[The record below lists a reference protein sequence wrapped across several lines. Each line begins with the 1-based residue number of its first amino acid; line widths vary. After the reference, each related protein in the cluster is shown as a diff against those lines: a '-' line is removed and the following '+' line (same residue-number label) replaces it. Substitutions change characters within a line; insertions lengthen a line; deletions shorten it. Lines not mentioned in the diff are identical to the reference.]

1 MALSNLDEQD
11 DKSNL
16 TDNKLLMAG
25 NFRFLIG
32 HPENFLDSN
41 NLEIFSR
48 AKWNSFVRHIVV
60 DEAHCVV
67 SWGENFRPKFK
78 EIDQLAT
85 IFPQAAVVALT
96 ATATVRM
103 QAEIVRILGLKNP
116 IIITAT
122 TDRPNIKYCV
132 KRRPGNTAKGS
143 NVESSY
149 CFIFN
154 PILTELQQKGLAF
167 PKTVVYCGL
176 KWCGFA
182 HELAMKMMP
191 SQFDATDTAIS
202 RLVAQFHAPLLPEV
216 II

>member
-16 TDNKLLMAG
+16 TDNKLLLAG

-32 HPENFLDSN
+32 HPETFLDSN

-103 QAEIVRILGLKNP
+103 QAEIVRILGLKHP

-143 NVESSY
+143 NVELSY
-149 CFIFN
+149 
-154 PILTELQQKGLAF
+154 
-167 PKTVVYCGL
+167 
-176 KWCGFA
+176 
-182 HELAMKMMP
+182 
-191 SQFDATDTAIS
+191 TALFSI
-202 RLVAQFHAPLLPEV
+202 QY
-216 II
+216 